1 MANAGD
7 LDSKAGF
14 ESQRKKAAQQSAK
27 EAEQRIKKEYELRKR
42 LEKAFNGDKEKAEKA
57 FADIKRANEKKQQ
70 EEANNQKLQDL
81 KDYYATMS
89 QYGDTYQER
98 FKGKLMSVALDFN
111 KTVGAITG
119 AIGGDIEKY
128 ANLYARYSSSI
139 NARLQGTNDTFTKLN
154 DLIQKNLS
162 ISPFVKQEEML
173 DSLATLIE
181 QGIAYNVEQRAF
193 LDSVSDKIATTF
205 NAANGALLELIRIQ
219 QADSTQAR
227 LGMEAYLT
235 SFLNSSFQDTS
246 YLSTTFDTVTETL
259 KGIESQ
265 LGRERGVELEYIVQ
279 KWLGSLQALGM
290 SNDTLTEV
298 AQGINYLGTGQV
310 SKLSSNSSL
319 QNLLVM
325 SANRAGISYS
335 DMLTQGVDANTANA
349 LLKGMVLFMQDIAKS
364 ENQVV
369 KAQYADLFGMTISD
383 MSAILN
389 VTAEDLNN
397 IAGNMLSYNQSV
409 QELNKQ
415 MLQIPGRLHLSEMMD
430 NLVSNVKVGI
440 GGEIANSPGL
450 YATWMINDLI
460 EQATGGINIPFV
472 SAFGTGVDLNASVNQ
487 LVKLGIIGLG
497 TLGQIGN
504 IIGGLGSA
512 GGLNLS
518 SWGYEDY
525 TSHGTG
531 FTGISAGVSVGASS
545 TTYIGNSSGDDMYAS
560 SLGSAYDSSK
570 DQQEITG
577 QDSEES
583 DKITP
588 AVVDNI
594 QPDVHTLMES
604 VDAIYRLLAS
614 GTLQVI
620 SVPYSVNGFYS
631 SFNTNRE
638 DAI

>member
-7 LDSKAGF
+7 LDSESGF
-14 ESQRKKAAQQSAK
+14 ESQRRKAAQQSAK
-27 EAEQRIKKEYELRKR
+27 EAEQRVKREYELKKR
-42 LEKAFNGDKEKAEKA
+42 LEKAFNGDKERAEKA
-57 FADIKRANEKKQQ
+57 FANIQRAEAKKQQ

-81 KDYYATMS
+81 KDYYATMA

-98 FKGKLMSVALDFN
+98 FKGKLMEAALNFN
-111 KTVGAITG
+111 ETVGAVTG

-128 ANLYARYSSSI
+128 ANLYAQYSSSI
-139 NARLQGTNDTFTKLN
+139 NARLQGTNNTFTKLN

-173 DSLATLIE
+173 DSLATLID
-181 QGIAYNVEQRAF
+181 QGISYNVEQRAF

-205 NAANGALLELIRIQ
+205 DVANGTLLELIRIQ

-235 SFLNSSFQDTS
+235 SFLNASFQDTS
-246 YLSTTFDTVTETL
+246 YLNSTYDTITETL
-259 KGIESQ
+259 RDIESQ
-265 LGRERGVELEYIVQ
+265 LGREGGVELEYVVQ

-290 SNDTLTEV
+290 SDETLVSV
-298 AQGINYLGTGQV
+298 AKGINYLGTGDV
-310 SKLSSNSSL
+310 STLSSDTSL

-389 VTAEDLNN
+389 VTADDLNN
-397 IAGNMLSYNQSV
+397 IAGNMLSYNESV
-409 QELNKQ
+409 QELNRQ
-415 MLQIPGRLHLSEMMD
+415 MTLIPGRLHLSEMMD
-430 NLVSNVKVGI
+430 NLVSNAKAGI
-440 GGEIANSPGL
+440 GAEIANSPGL

-460 EQATGGINIPFV
+460 EQATGGINLPFI
-472 SAFGTGVDLNASVNQ
+472 SAFGTGIDLNASVNQ
-487 LVKLGIIGLG
+487 LIKLGIVGLG

-545 TTYIGNSSGDDMYAS
+545 TMYIGNSSGDDMYAA
-560 SLGSAYDSSK
+560 SLGSAYDSAK

-594 QPDVHTLMES
+594 QPDVRTIRDS
-604 VDAIYRLLAS
+604 VDAIYTLLAS
-614 GTLQVI
+614 GALRVI
-620 SVPYSVNGFYS
+620 SIPLAYNGGIGS
-631 SFNTNRE
+631 G
-638 DAI
+638 DATM